1 MIFTYKENEL
11 AKIQMYHEE
20 SAKAYIRGGEKNPSL
35 FAEALFYQLPNG
47 VLVVIS
53 AENLPQTETGFFA
66 FHLHNGKSCTGNSE
80 DEFLN
85 AGEHYNPKNS
95 PHPEHS
101 GDFPPLISA
110 EGNAYLAFVTDR
122 FKISDIIGNAL
133 IIHDNPDDFKT
144 QPSGDAGEKIACGII
159 VKA

>member
-20 SAKAYIRGGEKNPSL
+20 SAKAYIRGGEKNPNL

-66 FHLHNGKSCTGNSE
+66 FHLHN
-80 DEFLN
+80 
-85 AGEHYNPKNS
+85 
-95 PHPEHS
+95 
-101 GDFPPLISA
+101 
-110 EGNAYLAFVTDR
+110 
-122 FKISDIIGNAL
+122 AL
-133 IIHDNPDDFKT
+133 IINDNPDDFKT
-144 QPSGDAGEKIACGII
+144 QPSGNAGEKIACGII